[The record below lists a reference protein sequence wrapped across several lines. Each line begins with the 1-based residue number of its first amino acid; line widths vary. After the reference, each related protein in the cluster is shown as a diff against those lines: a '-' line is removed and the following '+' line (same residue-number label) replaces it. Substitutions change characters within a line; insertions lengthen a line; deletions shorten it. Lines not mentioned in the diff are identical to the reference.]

1 MLKQTMSSEDMAG
14 RALPL
19 ELRRTETVLERMR
32 GLLGR
37 PPLRHGQALLIDGC
51 NMVHTVGMG
60 YAIDV
65 VFVDRA
71 GVIQRVCPAVA
82 PWRAR
87 SCLRARRVIELAAG
101 EATRRGWQRGMRL
114 AFAADGS

>member
-1 MLKQTMSSEDMAG
+1 MLEQSVNGENAAAG
-14 RALPL
+14 ALPL

-37 PPLRHGQALLIDGC
+37 PPLRRGQALLIDGC

-60 YAIDV
+60 YAIDI

-71 GVIQRVCPAVA
+71 GSIRRICAAVP

-101 EATRRGWQRGMRL
+101 EAARRGWAPGMRL
-114 AFAADGS
+114 AFAAEAP